1 MARFA
6 LSIRCRA
13 CARRYEGRRG
23 VFVLAGLILSH
34 DVLATCFLLKRLAFW
49 LGVSCFLRWVH
60 GTIIDGGCAGR
71 GRLVVVQRLAS
82 AMLALL
88 KPRHLIPS
96 SSCRGAAKLVI
107 FPLAALPARLA
118 RVSFGQSGAFLN
130 GENQQLG
137 SLVLRPRLCTAGPF
151 LKRHRFRKESD
162 SMAESPNS
170 QSRRHLAVSACGV
183 VRGRKAH
190 RHVDGGQLRGLHA
203 GAAGRCTTWPTS
215 CACKAGWYRP
225 IPRWR
230 TLSIWT
236 CSAWGPSAQSA
247 PSPFPLCQLPGVA
260 FLLQLHHVG
269 E

>member
-1 MARFA
+1 MLTFIPILAAIYKYVARFA

-34 DVLATCFLLKRLAFW
+34 DVLATYSLLKCLAFW

-88 KPRHLIPS
+88 KPRHLIPLLFMPG
-96 SSCRGAAKLVI
+96 RRKAGH
-107 FPLAALPARLA
+107 FPLAALPRRLA
-118 RVSFGQSGAFLN
+118 RVSFGQSCAFLN
-130 GENQQLG
+130 RENPQLG

-151 LKRHRFRKESD
+151 LKRHRFRKEID

-170 QSRRHLAVSACGV
+170 QSRRHLVVSARGAVC
-183 VRGRKAH
+183 GRKVH

-203 GAAGRCTTWPTS
+203 GAVGRCTT
-215 CACKAGWYRP
+215 
-225 IPRWR
+225 
-230 TLSIWT
+230 
-236 CSAWGPSAQSA
+236 
-247 PSPFPLCQLPGVA
+247 
-260 FLLQLHHVG
+260 
-269 E
+269 